1 MAIITN
7 LCNGNFLISP
17 ATESAYKPAIAK
29 PTARQTVTAYNSHS
43 WPKQRCFIS
52 YKIP

>member
-17 ATESAYKPAIAK
+17 ATESAYKIAK

-43 WPKQRCFIS
+43 WSKQRCFIS
-52 YKIP
+52 S